1 MSCLDE
7 PSTTVTEFTMTLQ
20 NRTCVVT
27 GASRGI
33 GAEIAKELAD
43 YGANVVVNY
52 RSSETQAA
60 DVAAHVDEETPGEA
74 ITVQADVSEPE
85 DVDAMVE
92 QTHEAFGPADVLVN
106 NAGITLDGRF
116 ENIDRDKW
124 ETVIDVNLTGVYNC
138 TDAFYDDIKASD
150 QGRIV
155 NMSSIV
161 GEAGN
166 FGQANYAASKAGVIG
181 FTKTLAR
188 ELAPKGSTANC
199 VAPGFI
205 ETDMLADVPEKIREG
220 ILEDVPLDR
229 FGEPEEIAD
238 AVRFLASGDSSYMTG
253 QTLSVNGGKHL

>member
-1 MSCLDE
+1 
-7 PSTTVTEFTMTLQ
+7 MTLTD
-20 NRTCVVT
+20 RTCVVT

-33 GAEIAKELAD
+33 GAEVAKELAD
-43 YGANVVVNY
+43 HGANVVVNY
-52 RSSETQAA
+52 RSSEAKAA
-60 DVAAHVDEETPGEA
+60 DVAAYVEDESPGDA
-74 ITVQADVSEPE
+74 ITVQADISEPE
-85 DVDAMVE
+85 EVESMVE
-92 QTHEAFGPADVLVN
+92 QTHEAFGEADVLVN

-116 ENIDRDKW
+116 ENIDREKW
-124 ETVIDVNLTGVYNC
+124 TTVIDVNLTGVYNC
-138 TDAFYDDIKASD
+138 TDAFYDDIKESD

-181 FTKTLAR
+181 FTKTIAR

-205 ETDMLADVPEKIREG
+205 ETDMLADVPGKIREG
-220 ILEDVPLDR
+220 ILEDIPLDR